1 MNPQHFGNL
10 LHRFELGSHSSS
22 APGIKEF
29 TGPSRGTVSPESLKI
44 FLEQIGPDGSEVARE
59 QVLQFIHLL
68 SVRFSGLFNRHQRLL
83 VKSGSLPLR
92 FNSLASFA
100 LISSMALLMWLM
112 I

>member
-1 MNPQHFGNL
+1 MNPQHFGNF
-10 LHRFELGSHSSS
+10 LHRFELGSHGSC

-29 TGPSRGTVSPESLKI
+29 TGPGRGTVGPESLKI
-44 FLEQIGPDGSEVARE
+44 FLEQIGPDGSEIARK
-59 QVLQFIHLL
+59 QILQFIHLFI
-68 SVRFSGLFNRHQRLL
+68 SEVFGSFQQAPAAL